1 MTRTRC
7 CNARERNNRTR
18 ATPERERRRFS
29 RAVTKPTPA
38 SSHVWMTLAPKN
50 PETSQNVFGGA
61 ARRVASHSSRARR
74 SPHDMA
80 ASLRALPLA
89 VAAARRVDRRP
100 AAPRAAL
107 VARGGRATG
116 VPSFAAKPSRT
127 VATRARGPA
136 RFRALRASSG
146 DEDETYAP
154 SNGVSDVSSLLTSV
168 ADARWF
174 NTYLHLG
181 VFVFI
186 LGFIDAGYSRDWT
199 RIGAI
204 TPESE
209 QKLRD
214 LAVVLGQVH
223 IVAAAAAGVV
233 ASKRNL
239 PVPAAVAK
247 TLLIGFLA
255 FCEVCFKSAGGDAET

>member
-1 MTRTRC
+1 
-7 CNARERNNRTR
+7 
-18 ATPERERRRFS
+18 
-29 RAVTKPTPA
+29 
-38 SSHVWMTLAPKN
+38 
-50 PETSQNVFGGA
+50 
-61 ARRVASHSSRARR
+61 
-74 SPHDMA
+74 MA

-107 VARGGRATG
+107 VARGGRVTG

-239 PVPAAVAK
+239 PRARGGGKDAAHRVPRVLRGVLQVGGRRRGDV
-247 TLLIGFLA
+247 TFSVGGTPNTERRRF
-255 FCEVCFKSAGGDAET
+255 EGDARSRGAEPFFFSGRADAHRTDADASDWQYRAK

>member
-1 MTRTRC
+1 MATSI
-7 CNARERNNRTR
+7 R
-18 ATPERERRRFS
+18 AF
-29 RAVTKPTPA
+29 
-38 SSHVWMTLAPKN
+38 
-50 PETSQNVFGGA
+50 
-61 ARRVASHSSRARR
+61 
-74 SPHDMA
+74 
-80 ASLRALPLA
+80 PLA
-89 VAAARRVDRRP
+89 VVASRRVERRP
-100 AAPRAAL
+100 AAPRAAPARAL
-107 VARGGRATG
+107 VARETG
-116 VPSFAAKPSRT
+116 VPRRAERTSRIL
-127 VATRARGPA
+127 ATRADPA
-136 RFRALRASSG
+136 RFRPLRASAG
-146 DEDETYAP
+146 HEDETYTP
-154 SNGVSDVSSLLTSV
+154 RNGVSDVSSVLTTV

-181 VFVFI
+181 VFVFV

-204 TPESE
+204 TPELE

-214 LAVVLGQVH
+214 LAVVLGEVH

-255 FCEVCFKSAGGDAET
+255 FCEVCFKSAGGDAETRA

>member
-1 MTRTRC
+1 
-7 CNARERNNRTR
+7 
-18 ATPERERRRFS
+18 
-29 RAVTKPTPA
+29 
-38 SSHVWMTLAPKN
+38 
-50 PETSQNVFGGA
+50 
-61 ARRVASHSSRARR
+61 
-74 SPHDMA
+74 MA

-107 VARGGRATG
+107 VARGGRVTG
-116 VPSFAAKPSRT
+116 VRSFAAKPSRT